1 MIFREIFRY
10 FLVMERP
17 LAHQFNEVICSLD
30 LTMAQWKTLD
40 FIEKS
45 GTCALVEISRHLST
59 KKPPVTITIDS
70 LEQKRFVEQ
79 IPGKDRREKRVRLT
93 DLGREVYGACRTA
106 IDEIEHHLLNGL
118 SDEEQEILLRALTTV
133 WGNLKSGGRSK

>member
-1 MIFREIFRY
+1 M
-10 FLVMERP
+10 
-17 LAHQFNEVICSLD
+17 
-30 LTMAQWKTLD
+30 
-40 FIEKS
+40 
-45 GTCALVEISRHLST
+45 
-59 KKPPVTITIDS
+59 IDS

-93 DLGREVYGACRTA
+93 DLGREVYGACRNA

-133 WGNLKSGGRSK
+133 WSNLKSGGRSK